1 MDNTNI
7 AVSINRT
14 EDFQK
19 IAQQLSE
26 FVAGLPLD
34 QPTNDRLVALM
45 VEQLNIAEKDA
56 YLQGVDIGVKVAN
69 GCPRFD
75 GKLKKPVS

>member
-1 MDNTNI
+1 MNDTNAAI
-7 AVSINRT
+7 IINRS

-19 IAQQLSE
+19 VAQKLSE

-45 VEQLNIAEKDA
+45 VEQVNIAEKDA
-56 YLQGVDIGVKVAN
+56 YLQGVETALNIMKQ
-69 GCPRFD
+69 
-75 GKLKKPVS
+75 